1 MVFTEV
7 IPISW
12 WCCFLTPVSWKVV
25 VVLALIV
32 GTYLLAFYTSD
43 GVVLLVSIYLF
54 EMVMSLP
61 VRTYMRFRW
70 VVVVVC
76 YLSVSTCLRW

>member
-1 MVFTEV
+1 M
-7 IPISW
+7 
-12 WCCFLTPVSWKVV
+12 
-25 VVLALIV
+25 LALIV

-61 VRTYMRFRW
+61 VRTYMRLRGW
-70 VVVVVC
+70 WWWC
-76 YLSVSTCLRW
+76 ATCQYLPV